1 MGRQNIE
8 RRQGENL
15 MAKIYGFGEAS
26 ARPGDPETSHIAA
39 GRVRGERAGLI
50 EKQVVAVL
58 NLMPNGGTWE
68 EITQELKKRKKPT
81 ISGSL
86 SPRWK
91 KLRRLGLLEYH
102 YDDDGEVIS
111 RINPKSQCPQQVH
124 YITKKARELL
134 PIWKKELEEAN
145 ERKRQKEE
153 AKKQRAE
160 RKKQKEEAKNEQ
172 T

>member
-1 MGRQNIE
+1 
-8 RRQGENL
+8 
-15 MAKIYGFGEAS
+15 MAKIYGFGEAR

-39 GRVRGERAGLI
+39 GRMRGKRAGLT
-50 EKQVVAVL
+50 EKRIVAVL
-58 NLMPNGGTWE
+58 NIMPNGGTWE
-68 EITQELKKRKKPT
+68 EITNKLEKLKKPT
-81 ISGSL
+81 IPGSL
-86 SPRWK
+86 SPRWT
-91 KLRRLGLLEYH
+91 KLRELGLIEYH

-111 RINPKSQCPQQVH
+111 RTNPKSKCPQQVH